1 MSSIAPDRP
10 TDAASPHYSRS
21 LLLLL
26 ATIAGVSVANIYY
39 NQPLLDSFRAAF
51 PDHASWI
58 GAIPTATQLGYAA
71 GMFLLAPL
79 GDLFDRRLL
88 ILLQIA
94 GLSVALVAAA
104 AAPSLTVLAAA
115 SLAIGVL
122 ATIAQQA
129 VPFAAEIA
137 PPAARGQAV
146 GTVMSGLLI
155 GILLARTAAGFVAE
169 YFGWRAVFGASVA
182 ALVALAAVIVLRL
195 PKSSPTSTLP
205 YGKLLGSMWHLA
217 AELRG
222 LREASLTGAAIFA
235 AFSAFWPV
243 LTLLLAGAP
252 FHLGPQAAGL
262 FGIVGAAG
270 ALAAPYAGR
279 VADKRGPRA
288 IISLAIALVALSF
301 VIFALSGASIAGLV
315 IGVIVLDVGVQ
326 AAQISNQSR
335 IYALKPDA
343 RSRVN
348 TVYMVCY
355 FIGGALGSS
364 AGVAAW
370 RAFGWTGMC
379 AAGLAFAALA
389 GASHLRGGKRGG

>member
-1 MSSIAPDRP
+1 MSIASSDRP
-10 TDAASPHYSRS
+10 TDAVSPHYSRS

-39 NQPLLDSFRAAF
+39 NQPLLDSFRSAF
-51 PDHASWI
+51 PQGASWI
-58 GAIPTATQLGYAA
+58 GAVPTATQLGYAA

-79 GDLFDRRLL
+79 GDRFDRRTL
-88 ILLQIA
+88 ILLQMA
-94 GLSVALVAAA
+94 GLSVALIAAA
-104 AAPSLTVLAAA
+104 SAPSLVVLAAA

-137 PPAARGQAV
+137 PPAERGHAV

-182 ALVALAAVIVLRL
+182 ALVVLAAVIVMRL
-195 PKSSPTSTLP
+195 PRSSPTSTLS
-205 YGKLLGSMWHLA
+205 YGKLLGSMWHLVV
-217 AELRG
+217 ELRG
-222 LREASLTGAAIFA
+222 LREASLTGAALFA

-243 LTLLLAGAP
+243 LTLLLAGPP

-279 VADKRGPRA
+279 FADTRGPRA
-288 IISLAIALVALSF
+288 IISLAIALLAVSF
-301 VIFALSGASIAGLV
+301 VIFALSGTSLVGLV

-335 IYALKPDA
+335 IYALKPEA

-364 AGVAAW
+364 VGVMAW
-370 RAFGWTGMC
+370 RAAGWLGMC
-379 AAGLAFAALA
+379 AAGLLFTALA
-389 GASHLRGGKRGG
+389 GVFHYVGGKRG